1 MLAGARRRGFR
12 LCGKSC
18 AKVLVTLALT
28 LKGVTMERINIKT
41 ALRAFDRIR
50 EEGVDRSGEHHLN
63 GVAAGSDF
71 DGYTITLH
79 DDYVTLQIYFHNK
92 FKLDFVNRRHL
103 DVFIERIENIAKRKK
118 KIE

>member
-1 MLAGARRRGFR
+1 MD
-12 LCGKSC
+12 
-18 AKVLVTLALT
+18 KV
-28 LKGVTMERINIKT
+28 NIKT

-50 EEGVDRSGEHHLN
+50 EEGVERAGEYHLN

-92 FKLDFVNRRHL
+92 FKLDFVNNRHL
-103 DVFIERIENIAKRKK
+103 NTFIERVESIGRRKTK
-118 KIE
+118 PV